1 MLWTPWATSVPSV
14 LVVCAVLAW
23 WFTEPKT
30 AHLNAIVT
38 IGLMLFVW
46 SIAPE
51 LAQETPIWLY
61 QAALGFLATSE
72 LDIFILRHFNMLI
85 TGLAATWLAYRTYL
99 VLRKPVPELIHV
111 LGVEVPDAPDVSLA
125 GIRKDAATL
134 NWTRP
139 QANSSVAK
147 FLIQVNGV
155 NVGESSSQETAIT
168 VTGLKPSHFYNIRVI
183 AVSHSNFQAGSR
195 SIRLRTY
202 NKDGRPETGNGR
214 VPASWVPEDSSSS
227 STESH
232 DDEGNL
238 RVATAA
244 VETASIPESTVAP
257 MQISATGSVT
267 RRNTLTRKHSPS
279 TASMDQSVKDALER
293 VPEGSLVE
301 LSTRF
306 ESIRKDTEE
315 SIAQLEKDERD
326 HQRLLDELTEEKKTK
341 KQILKEKDETT
352 NKYKGEMNST
362 ERAMRSTQTRKTNVE
377 KRLRDKENERKKLHD
392 DIARWDKDLAQM
404 KKRQAGFEQEKAKI
418 QKDVEERK
426 REYRNQIEALQASL
440 AQEEAELREKGKE
453 LKEAEDQRKRLPG
466 GEESEEWRDRDRQ
479 LQRDWEIRC
488 RDLNR
493 RIFFLNKKIKAQE
506 DYELVLRN
514 QVAQAQ
520 QSNLGFSY
528 AQANAS
534 GVDFDLAN
542 QTQLKRRSRTG
553 NTMPGAA
560 APSPS
565 TSYAMEER
573 QSYVPANG
581 FEGGFSTSRAPT
593 IPPGFA
599 ASAFPNFSD
608 VSAPLDDEG
617 IHALTA
623 GAPLSPTATSLLPA
637 TLFDTADD
645 DFPPSRPSRHGTFG
659 QPMSPDN
666 DPQSPISEGM
676 SYSAMSSPHGSAQ
689 HLPFAH
695 YGGDTS
701 ERASLRGE
709 YGTASSP
716 AAPPAQTNNRFSFW
730 PHRQNKSTTEPPPL
744 GSLKLAQS
752 QSFPRQTDENES
764 FPNKRRISLSSSWN
778 VFNRNSTGPAV
789 GDNGLSGLR
798 NVTSRRVPFFANNN
812 ASGSMYPE
820 RDPSSPRPL
829 SIASSELPR
838 PSTESGPP
846 IWGRSQT
853 SRIWS
858 AEGGDPWSRTVS
870 RRPSI
875 HGSPSALKT
884 TLADAEDEI
893 LDESEIRQPPLGVG
907 VIGSRPSAAKALKQS
922 LNPNAPSFMG
932 MFRNKDKDSKEGKEK
947 VKAKG
952 KEKEAQMEYNPR
964 VSITSSTWEPNERPS
979 MDESLAE
986 SRESRDTLSVS
997 ESHESLSLDQSHSN
1011 TPSDPM
1017 HGLGLK
1023 DPESGL
1029 RKLLRKGSSSK
1040 FSLSSIRGSKK
1051 GPGSVSNS
1059 DKNLNLERT
1068 SIDIDDHAQDGGN
1081 AAVGAALLG
1090 RGHDSVNSSPNIG
1103 SVSGGRAK
1111 DGRASW
1117 TGRFSMTKKKQGKDK
1132 DEESAP
1138 STPALGAM
1146 SEDQ

>member
-30 AHLNAIVT
+30 AHLNTIVT

-227 STESH
+227 SAESH

-244 VETASIPESTVAP
+244 VETASIPETTVAP
-257 MQISATGSVT
+257 MQISASGSVT

-301 LSTRF
+301 LSARF
-306 ESIRKDTEE
+306 ENIRKETEE
-315 SIAQLEKDERD
+315 SLAQLEKDERD
-326 HQRLLDELTEEKKTK
+326 HQKLLDELTEEKKTK

-352 NKYKGEMNST
+352 NKYKGEVNST
-362 ERAMRSTQTRKTNVE
+362 DRAMRSTQTRKTNVE

-392 DIARWDKDLAQM
+392 DIARD
-404 KKRQAGFEQEKAKI
+404 
-418 QKDVEERK
+418 
-426 REYRNQIEALQASL
+426 QIEALQASL

-466 GEESEEWRDRDRQ
+466 GEESDEWRDRDRQ
-479 LQRDWEIRC
+479 VQREWEVRC

-493 RIFFLNKKIKAQE
+493 RVFFLNKKIKAQE

-520 QSNLGFSY
+520 QSNLGFSF

-573 QSYVPANG
+573 QSYAPANA

-593 IPPGFA
+593 IPPWLCREPF
-599 ASAFPNFSD
+599 
-608 VSAPLDDEG
+608 
-617 IHALTA
+617 
-623 GAPLSPTATSLLPA
+623 
-637 TLFDTADD
+637 
-645 DFPPSRPSRHGTFG
+645 RHGTFG

-666 DPQSPISEGM
+666 DPQSPVSEGM

-689 HLPFAH
+689 HLPFSH
-695 YGGDTS
+695 YGGEAS

-716 AAPPAQTNNRFSFW
+716 AAPPTQTNRFSFW

-752 QSFPRQTDENES
+752 QSFPLQTDENENY
-764 FPNKRRISLSSSWN
+764 PNKRRISFSSGWGM
-778 VFNRNSTGPAV
+778 FNRNSAGPAV

-907 VIGSRPSAAKALKQS
+907 VIGSRPSAARALKQS
-922 LNPNAPSFMG
+922 LNPNAPSFKG
-932 MFRNKDKDSKEGKEK
+932 MFRLKDKESKDGKDK
-947 VKAKG
+947 VKTKG
-952 KEKEAQMEYNPR
+952 KEKEAQMEYDPR

-1068 SIDIDDHAQDGGN
+1068 SIDIDDHTQDGGN
-1081 AAVGAALLG
+1081 AAVGSALLG
-1090 RGHDSVNSSPNIG
+1090 RSHDSVNSSPNIG

>member
-38 IGLMLFVW
+38 IGLMLFIW
-46 SIAPE
+46 SIAPTE
-51 LAQETPIWLY
+51 LAQETPTWLF
-61 QAALGFLATSE
+61 QAALSFLATSD
-72 LDIFILRHFNMLI
+72 LDIVLIFVLSHFTMII
-85 TGLAATWLAYRTYL
+85 TGIAASWLVWRAWQ
-99 VLRKPVPELIHV
+99 VLRKPVPELIQV
-111 LGVEVPDAPDVSLA
+111 LGVEVPDPPHVFLA

-139 QANSSVAK
+139 QTNSTVAK

-155 NVGESSSQETAIT
+155 TVGESSSQETAIT

-214 VPASWVPEDSSSS
+214 VPASWVPDDQPSS

-232 DDEGNL
+232 DDEGNI
-238 RVATAA
+238 RVPTAA
-244 VETASIPESTVAP
+244 VETASIPESTVVP
-257 MQISATGSVT
+257 LQISATGSVT

-306 ESIRKDTEE
+306 ENIRKDQEE
-315 SIAQLEKDERD
+315 SQAQLEKDERD
-326 HQRLLDELTEEKKTK
+326 HQKTMDELTEEKKTK
-341 KQILKEKDETT
+341 KQILKEKDEMT
-352 NKYKGEMNST
+352 NKYKAEMNST
-362 ERAMRSTQTRKTNVE
+362 DRAMRSTQTKKTNVE
-377 KRLRDKENERKKLHD
+377 KRLRDRENERKKIHD
-392 DIARWDKDLAQM
+392 DMARWDKEMAQM

-418 QKDVEERK
+418 LKDVEERK
-426 REYRNQIEALQASL
+426 REYRDQIEALQASL
-440 AQEEAELREKGKE
+440 AQEEAELKEKGRE

-479 LQRDWEIRC
+479 MQREWEVRC
-488 RDLNR
+488 RDLSR
-493 RIFFLNKKIKAQE
+493 RVFFLNRKLKAQDE
-506 DYELVLRN
+506 YEMVLRT
-514 QVAQAQ
+514 QLATAQ
-520 QSNLGFSY
+520 QSNLGFPY

-534 GVDFDLAN
+534 GVEFDLAN

-553 NTMPGAA
+553 NSMPGAA

-565 TSYAMEER
+565 TSYAIEER
-573 QSYVPANG
+573 QPYAPANN

-617 IHALTA
+617 LQAFTA

-637 TLFDTADD
+637 SLFDTADD

-659 QPMSPDN
+659 QPVPPDN

-676 SYSAMSSPHGSAQ
+676 SYSAMSSPRGSAQ
-689 HLPFAH
+689 HLPFSH
-695 YGGDTS
+695 YGGDVS
-701 ERASLRGE
+701 ERTSLRGD

-716 AAPPAQTNNRFSFW
+716 AAPPTQTNNRFALPFW
-730 PHRQNKSTTEPPPL
+730 SHRNTRSTNEPPTL
-744 GSLKLAQS
+744 GSLKAAQS
-752 QSFPRQTDENES
+752 QSFPAQTDDTDN
-764 FPNKRRISLSSSWN
+764 PNKRRISFSSGWGGM
-778 VFNRNSTGPAV
+778 FNRNSAGPAV
-789 GDNGLSGLR
+789 GDHGLSGLR
-798 NVTSRRVPFFANNN
+798 GVTSRRLFANNN
-812 ASGSMYPE
+812 ASGSIYPE

-829 SIASSELPR
+829 SIASSEFPR

-846 IWGRSQT
+846 IWGRSQP

-858 AEGGDPWSRTVS
+858 PEGGDPWSRTVS

-884 TLADAEDEI
+884 NLADAEDEI

-907 VIGSRPSAAKALKQS
+907 VIGSRPSAAKVLKQS

-932 MFRNKDKDSKEGKEK
+932 MFRTKDKDSKESKEK

-952 KEKEAQMEYNPR
+952 KEREGHREANPR
-964 VSITSSTWEPNERPS
+964 VSITSSTWESVERHS
-979 MDESLAE
+979 MDDSLAE
-986 SRESRDTLSVS
+986 SRESRDALSVS
-997 ESHESLSLDQSHSN
+997 ESHESLSLDHSHSN
-1011 TPSDPM
+1011 TPSEPT

-1051 GPGSVSNS
+1051 GPGSVTNS
-1059 DKNLNLERT
+1059 DKNLSMERT
-1068 SIDIDDHAQDGGN
+1068 SIDIDEHGHESGN
-1081 AAVGAALLG
+1081 AAALLS
-1090 RGHDSVNSSPNIG
+1090 RNHDSVNSSPNIG

-1117 TGRFSMTKKKQGKDK
+1117 TGRFSMKKKQGKDK
-1132 DEESAP
+1132 DDESAP
-1138 STPALGAM
+1138 PTPALGAM

>member
-14 LVVCAVLAW
+14 LVLCAVLAW

-51 LAQETPIWLY
+51 LAQVTPIWLY

-147 FLIQVNGV
+147 FLIQVNG
-155 NVGESSSQETAIT
+155 SSSQETAIT

-214 VPASWVPEDSSSS
+214 VPASWVPEESSSS
-227 STESH
+227 SAESH

-244 VETASIPESTVAP
+244 VETASIPETTVAP
-257 MQISATGSVT
+257 MQMSASGSVT

-301 LSTRF
+301 LSARF

-315 SIAQLEKDERD
+315 SLAQLEKDERD
-326 HQRLLDELTEEKKTK
+326 HQKLLDELTEEKKTK

-352 NKYKGEMNST
+352 NKYKGEVNST
-362 ERAMRSTQTRKTNVE
+362 DRAMRSTQTRKTNVE

-392 DIARWDKDLAQM
+392 DIAR
-404 KKRQAGFEQEKAKI
+404 QAGFEQEKAKI

-426 REYRNQIEALQASL
+426 REYRDQIEALQASL

-466 GEESEEWRDRDRQ
+466 GKRARNGATETREW
-479 LQRDWEIRC
+479 EVRC

-493 RIFFLNKKIKAQE
+493 RVFFLNKKIKAQE

-520 QSNLGFSY
+520 QSNLSFSY

-534 GVDFDLAN
+534 GVDFDIAN

-553 NTMPGAA
+553 NTIPGAA

-573 QSYVPANG
+573 QPYVPANG

-617 IHALTA
+617 FHALTA

-637 TLFDTADD
+637 SLFDTADD
-645 DFPPSRPSRHGTFG
+645 DFPPSRPFRHGTFG

-666 DPQSPISEGM
+666 DPQSPVSEGM

-695 YGGDTS
+695 YGGEAS

-716 AAPPAQTNNRFSFW
+716 AAPPTQTNRFSFW

-752 QSFPRQTDENES
+752 QSFPLQTDENEN
-764 FPNKRRISLSSSWN
+764 FPNKRRISFSSGWGM
-778 VFNRNSTGPAV
+778 FNRNSAGPAV
-789 GDNGLSGLR
+789 GENGLSGLR
-798 NVTSRRVPFFANNN
+798 NVTSRRMPFFANNN

-838 PSTESGPP
+838 PSTESGP

-907 VIGSRPSAAKALKQS
+907 VIGSRPSAARALKQS
-922 LNPNAPSFMG
+922 LNPNAPSFKG
-932 MFRNKDKDSKEGKEK
+932 MFRLKDKDSKDGKDK

-952 KEKEAQMEYNPR
+952 NEKEAQMEYDPR

-1081 AAVGAALLG
+1081 STVGSALLG
-1090 RGHDSVNSSPNIG
+1090 RSHDSVNSSPNIG

>member
-38 IGLMLFVW
+38 IGLMLFFW

-51 LAQETPIWLY
+51 LAQETPTWLY

-85 TGLAATWLAYRTYL
+85 TGIAATWLAYRAWQ

-111 LGVEVPDAPDVSLA
+111 LGVEVPDPPDVSLA

-139 QANSSVAK
+139 HANSSVAK

-214 VPASWVPEDSSSS
+214 VPASWVPEDQPSSSA
-227 STESH
+227 ESH
-232 DDEGNL
+232 DDDGNI
-238 RVATAA
+238 RVPTAA
-244 VETASIPESTVAP
+244 VETASIPESTAAP
-257 MQISATGSVT
+257 MQISSSGSVT

-293 VPEGSLVE
+293 VPEGSLVD
-301 LSTRF
+301 LSARF
-306 ESIRKDTEE
+306 ENIRKDTEE
-315 SIAQLEKDERD
+315 SLAQLEKDERD
-326 HQRLLDELTEEKKTK
+326 HQKWLDELTEEKKTK

-352 NKYKGEMNST
+352 NKYKAEVNST
-362 ERAMRSTQTRKTNVE
+362 DRAMRSTQTRKTNVE

-392 DIARWDKDLAQM
+392 EIARWDKDSAQM
-404 KKRQAGFEQEKAKI
+404 KKRQAGFEQEKAKL

-426 REYRNQIEALQASL
+426 REYRDQIEALQASL
-440 AQEEAELREKGKE
+440 AQEEAELKEKGKE

-466 GEESEEWRDRDRQ
+466 GEESEEWRERDRQ
-479 LQRDWEIRC
+479 IQREWEAKY

-493 RIFFLNKKIKAQE
+493 RMFFLNRKLKAQE

-514 QVAQAQ
+514 QLATAQ

-534 GVDFDLAN
+534 GVDFDLAT

-553 NTMPGAA
+553 NSMQGAA

-573 QSYVPANG
+573 QSYVPTNG
-581 FEGGFSTSRAPT
+581 FDGGFPTSRAPT
-593 IPPGFA
+593 IPPGFG

-608 VSAPLDDEG
+608 VSGPLDDEG

-645 DFPPSRPSRHGTFG
+645 DFPPTRPSRHGTFG
-659 QPMSPDN
+659 QPMSPEN

-689 HLPFAH
+689 HLPFSH
-695 YGGDTS
+695 YGGDVS
-701 ERASLRGE
+701 ERASLRGD

-716 AAPPAQTNNRFSFW
+716 AAPSTQTNRFSFF
-730 PHRQNKSTTEPPPL
+730 PHRQNKSTNEPPPL
-744 GSLKLAQS
+744 GSLKSAQS
-752 QSFPRQTDENES
+752 QSFPRQTDES
-764 FPNKRRISLSSSWN
+764 DAFPKRRISFSSGWGGM
-778 VFNRNSTGPAV
+778 FNRNSAGPAV
-789 GDNGLSGLR
+789 GDNGLTGLR
-798 NVTSRRVPFFANNN
+798 GPTSRRIPFFAGNN
-812 ASGSMYPE
+812 ASGSICPE

-838 PSTESGPP
+838 PSTESGPL
-846 IWGRSQT
+846 WGRSQP

-858 AEGGDPWSRTVS
+858 PPEGAVSWSRTVS

-907 VIGSRPSAAKALKQS
+907 VIGSRPSAKALKQS

-932 MFRNKDKDSKEGKEK
+932 GMFRTKDKDTREGKDK

-952 KEKEAQMEYNPR
+952 KDKETHGEVNPR
-964 VSITSSTWEPNERPS
+964 VSITSSTWDSMERPS

-997 ESHESLSLDQSHSN
+997 ESHESLSLDQAHSN
-1011 TPSDPM
+1011 TPSEPA

-1068 SIDIDDHAQDGGN
+1068 SIDIDEHGPDNGAG
-1081 AAVGAALLG
+1081 AAGAALLG
-1090 RGHDSVNSSPNIG
+1090 RSYDSVNSSPNIG
-1103 SVSGGRAK
+1103 SVGGGRAK

-1117 TGRFSMTKKKQGKDK
+1117 TGRFTMKKKQGKDK
-1132 DEESAP
+1132 EEESAP
-1138 STPALGAM
+1138 STPALGPM